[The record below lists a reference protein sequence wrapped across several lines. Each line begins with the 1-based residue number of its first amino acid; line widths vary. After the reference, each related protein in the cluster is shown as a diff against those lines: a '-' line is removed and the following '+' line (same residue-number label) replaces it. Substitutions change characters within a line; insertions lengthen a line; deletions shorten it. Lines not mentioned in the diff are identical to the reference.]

1 MKKLTFTFIILFAI
15 NLTLSSQVDKIAKE
29 ILTAYK
35 NKDVELLKKNAS
47 GIIKMTITPSYFED
61 PSIKENMKLVDG
73 WNGEIKEIRYEEGD
87 VMGRKVIMAY
97 AYFADIPG
105 TEEISI
111 VFLSSTDKK
120 NWVMFANG
128 IDKVEKSKFEA
139 LSKDLSTNEA
149 KSEKKASKH
158 CNIEMAN
165 GEIYENV
172 TMEKMVSCFDTLDDD
187 NFFITMTCKDDF
199 IQAAVSDN
207 GFVVEYNEK
216 GIHYAATKVI
226 PKNQTIE
233 LFKKYY
239 ESQPDWNASVSWEKN

>member
-1 MKKLTFTFIILFAI
+1 MKKLTFTIIILFAI
-15 NLTLSSQVDKIAKE
+15 NLTLSSQVDKTAKE

-35 NKDVELLKKNAS
+35 NKDAELLKKNAS
-47 GIIKMTITPSYFED
+47 GIIKMTITPSYFEG
-61 PSIKENMKLVDG
+61 PSVKEDMKLVEG
-73 WNGEIKEIRYEEGD
+73 WNGDIKEIRYEVGD
-87 VMGRKVIMAY
+87 VMGKKVIMAY
-97 AYFADIPG
+97 AYFTDIPG
-105 TEEISI
+105 TDAIGV
-111 VFLSSTDKK
+111 VFLSSTESK

-128 IDKVEKSKFEA
+128 LDKVEKSKFEA
-139 LSKDLSTNEA
+139 LSKDLSTNET
-149 KSEKKASKH
+149 KTEKEVSK
-158 CNIEMAN
+158 NYKIEMAN

-172 TMEKMVSCFDTLDDD
+172 SLEKMVSCFDTLDDD

-199 IQAAVSDN
+199 IQAAVSDD

-239 ESQPDWNASVSWEKN
+239 QNQSDWNASVSWEKN